1 MKRPV
6 MMLDD
11 QVCFALYHASNL
23 MTRAYRPHLRRMG
36 LTYPQYLVM
45 LVLWE
50 TSEQTVTGL
59 GSRLSLTTATL
70 TPMLKRLEAAGMV
83 TRRRS
88 AQDGREVRV
97 RLAPKGRALY
107 PKAQA
112 MLQAMI
118 CSIGM
123 DPGAAENLRRRLHSL
138 IGRLAESEEFMESA
152 PPRRRAA

>member
-1 MKRPV
+1 ML
-6 MMLDD
+6 LDD

-23 MTRAYRPHLRRMG
+23 MTRAYRPHLLRMG

-50 TSEQTVTGL
+50 TREQTVTGL
-59 GSRLSLTTATL
+59 GRRLSLTTATL
-70 TPMLKRLEAAGMV
+70 TPMLKRLEEAGML

-88 AQDGREVRV
+88 ARDAREVRV

-107 PKAQA
+107 PQAQA
-112 MLQAMI
+112 MLRSLI

-123 DPGAAENLRRRLHSL
+123 DPRAVESLRRRLDAL
-138 IGRLAESEEFMESA
+138 IGKLSRSDELVELA